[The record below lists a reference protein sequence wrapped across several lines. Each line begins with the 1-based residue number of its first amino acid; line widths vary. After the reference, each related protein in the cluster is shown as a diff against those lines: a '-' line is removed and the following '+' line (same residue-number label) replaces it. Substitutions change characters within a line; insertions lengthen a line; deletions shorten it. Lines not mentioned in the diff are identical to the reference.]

1 MSETIFNLAQIS
13 KNRYQITVLSI
24 FSLMDSAKDSDLA
37 HLYGDLKNFQR
48 LSHLWVSFRS
58 KMTVRTTK
66 LFWLFA
72 FSVRVRFPELAQSDH
87 DVTDA
92 GFGAVHKLC
101 RLKIGDF

>member
-1 MSETIFNLAQIS
+1 MKVKVMRSNPGYLLKS
-13 KNRYQITVLSI
+13 
-24 FSLMDSAKDSDLA
+24 SLPYVDSAQDSDLA
-37 HLYGDLKNFQR
+37 HLFGDLNPRQKNFQR

-92 GFGAVHKLC
+92 GFEY
-101 RLKIGDF
+101 

>member
-1 MSETIFNLAQIS
+1 
-13 KNRYQITVLSI
+13 
-24 FSLMDSAKDSDLA
+24 MDSAQDSDLA
-37 HLYGDLKNFQR
+37 HLFGDLKNFQR

-92 GFGAVHKLC
+92 GFEY
-101 RLKIGDF
+101 